1 MEVGNMRFRRITAAI
16 LAAFLAVTP
25 VTEVF
30 AEESETTEE
39 QPQDITPVLPDDL
52 DFSQPGMTVR
62 TGVVPDCTSI
72 IFTVPKEK
80 YELYQQAYAESG
92 RAGLGFDVQLDD
104 YYVDEEFGD
113 PYGTSVLFRFFGGNG
128 ANGDIIECDC
138 GTDDWYEVW
147 TGTTENGDVVGMLY
161 GESDQ
166 LVFQKALESVTC
178 QLSYNIMSAGQIVD
192 GSGDFSTYILRPGEE
207 RDISKSKF
215 KALPTVTYTGESFQ
229 PDIEAEYD
237 DRTLVKGRDYTVE
250 YRDNK
255 LPGVASVKVTGINS
269 YKGTKTLK
277 FKIAPAKTTLKGTK
291 NKNAKKATLT
301 WTRPGGVYPNYEVQA
316 AEGKNKFTKLADIEN
331 NKVYLRVKW
340 TADGG
345 CRFRVRPYVNT
356 ANGKRIYGKW
366 SNVIKLK

>member
-1 MEVGNMRFRRITAAI
+1 MKIKRITAAI

-25 VTEVF
+25 VSEAF
-30 AEESETTEE
+30 AAEPETVEE
-39 QPQDITPVLPDDL
+39 QPQDITPVLPDNL
-52 DFSQPGMTVR
+52 DFSQPGLTVR

-92 RAGLGFDVQLDD
+92 RAGVCFDVKLDD

-113 PYGTSVLFRFFGGNG
+113 PYGTSVMFTFFGDNG

-138 GTDDWYEVW
+138 ATDDWYEVW

-166 LVFQKALESVTC
+166 WVFQQALKSVTC
-178 QLSYNIMSAGQIVD
+178 QLRYNIMSAGQIVD
-192 GSGDFSTYILRPGEE
+192 GSGDYSTYILRPGEE
-207 RDISKSKF
+207 HDISKCKF
-215 KALPTVTYTGESFQ
+215 KALPTVTYTGKEFK
-229 PDIEAEYD
+229 PDVEAEYD
-237 DRTLVKGRDYTVE
+237 DWTLVKGRDYTVE
-250 YRDNK
+250 YRDNIV
-255 LPGVASVKVTGINS
+255 PGIASVKVTGINS

-301 WTRPGGVYPNYEVQA
+301 WTRPAGVYPNFEVQA
-316 AEGKNKFTKLADIEN
+316 AEGKDKFAKLTDIEN
-331 NKVYLRVKW
+331 NKLFIRVKW
-340 TADGG
+340 TADSG
-345 CRFRVRPYVNT
+345 CRFRVRPYVT
-356 ANGKRIYGKW
+356 VNGKRIYGKW
-366 SNVIKLK
+366 SNVVKFK